1 MVHPTEVW
9 LESKYRKASVRAAD
23 GAVVPAPEAPSPELK
38 MSTELTP
45 APVYAGRPARQPYTP
60 EQNAAAMQGL
70 HKVVDSPAPVYAGS
84 PVRQPPY
91 TPEQNAAAMQG
102 LHKVVDS
109 PLYNVAQSVPGLNIP
124 LSAVA
129 YGSHVSRGL
138 TASASLDAVSAIP
151 GAGLSRMVPRVLPNL
166 TRGSLVANGMRA
178 GTLAQGAQLV
188 QSAEALAK
196 DLK

>member
-9 LESKYRKASVRAAD
+9 LESKYRKASIRAAD
-23 GAVVPAPEAPSPELK
+23 GAVVPATETPSPELK
-38 MSTELTP
+38 MSTELPP
-45 APVYAGRPARQPYTP
+45 APVYSGRPARQPYTP
-60 EQNAAAMQGL
+60 EQNASVMQGL
-70 HKVVDSPAPVYAGS
+70 HKAVDSPW
-84 PVRQPPY
+84 
-91 TPEQNAAAMQG
+91 
-102 LHKVVDS
+102 
-109 PLYNVAQSVPGLNIP
+109 YNVAQAVPGLNIP

-129 YGSHVSRGL
+129 YGSHLSRGL
-138 TASASLDAVSAIP
+138 RGAAALDAVSAIP

-188 QSAEALAK
+188 QSAEGLAK